1 MSSWKLR
8 QAISTLNDGG
18 IIAYPTEAVYGLGC
32 DPWNIQAVQRLLDIK
47 QRPWHK
53 GLILIAADFNQL
65 QDFIAPVSAE
75 ILKQLEASW
84 PGPTTWLLP
93 ASSNTP
99 FYLTG
104 AHNTIAVRITAH
116 KQTADLCRQF
126 GGVIISTSANLTG
139 LRPAK
144 TSHQVHWQL
153 PELDYV
159 LSGSC
164 SGEKQTSTIKDAQ
177 TGKII
182 RSSVKIAKTH
192 H

>member
-1 MSSWKLR
+1 MAYWKLR

-18 IIAYPTEAVYGLGC
+18 IIAYPTEAIYGLGC
-32 DPWNIQAVQRLLDIK
+32 DPWHIQAVRNLLEIK

-65 QDFIAPVSAE
+65 QDFIKPVSSE

-104 AHNTIAVRITAH
+104 RHNTIAVRVTAH
-116 KQTADLCRQF
+116 KQTAELCRHF
-126 GGVIISTSANLTG
+126 GGAIVSTSANLNG

-144 TSHQVHWQL
+144 MASQVRWKL
-153 PELDYV
+153 PDVDYV

-164 SGEKQTSTIKDAQ
+164 SDSNLPSTIKDAQ
-177 TGKII
+177 SGDII
-182 RSSVKIAKTH
+182 R
-192 H
+192 

>member
-32 DPWNIQAVQRLLDIK
+32 DPWNVRAVQRLLDIK

-65 QDFIAPVSAE
+65 QEFIAPVSAK
-75 ILKQLEASW
+75 ILEQLEASW

-93 ASSNTP
+93 ASSNAP

-104 AHNTIAVRITAH
+104 AHNTIAVRVTAH
-116 KQTADLCRQF
+116 KQTAALCRQF
-126 GGVIISTSANLTG
+126 GGAIVSTSANLAG
-139 LRPAK
+139 LHPAK
-144 TSHQVHWQL
+144 TSHQVRWQL

-159 LSGSC
+159 LTGSC
-164 SGEKQTSTIKDAQ
+164 SGSEQPSTIKNAE
-177 TGKII
+177 TGEVI
-182 RSSVKIAKTH
+182 R
-192 H
+192 